1 MKVKF
6 NGLIEKRTKGCGV
19 CGARNVE
26 MQFTVTKTY
35 ILPSGRTVTF
45 RAGRTEEVNP
55 SDGAFLLGYK
65 YTNPDGSVHPVFEEV
80 V

>member
-6 NGLIEKRTKGCGV
+6 NGLVEKRDKGCGV
-19 CGARNVE
+19 CGTKSTK

-35 ILPSGRTVTF
+35 ILPSGKSMTF
-45 RAGRTEEVNP
+45 RAGHTEDVLDI
-55 SDGAFLLGYK
+55 DGEFLLGYQYK
-65 YTNPDGSVHPVFEEV
+65 APDGTVRPVFEEV